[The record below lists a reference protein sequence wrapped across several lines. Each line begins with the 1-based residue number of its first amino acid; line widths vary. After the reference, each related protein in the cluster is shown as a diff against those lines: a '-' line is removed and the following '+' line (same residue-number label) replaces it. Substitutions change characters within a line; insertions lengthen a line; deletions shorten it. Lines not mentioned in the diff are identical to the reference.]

1 MPKGFKGAPQ
11 IFRILVSLHP
21 CKFRVNIYFR
31 MISVSN
37 VSLQYGKR
45 VLFDEVNVNFTPG
58 NCYGII
64 GANGAG
70 KTTFMKILSGEIE
83 PTKGKVNIL
92 PGMRMSV
99 LKQNH
104 NEYNAY
110 TVLDTVLMGNKRLY
124 QIMKEKDLIY
134 AKADFSEEDGLKA
147 SELEGE
153 FAEMNGW
160 NAESEASEL
169 LTNLGVDPSSHHK
182 LVMELSGKEKVK
194 TLLAQA
200 LFGNPD
206 ILLLDEPT
214 NDLDVETISWLED
227 FLADFQNTVIVI
239 SHDRHFLDAVCTNIC
254 DIDYGKMSVYTGNYT
269 FWYQMSQLQLK
280 QRSDQNKKIEDKR
293 AELQEFVRRF
303 SANASKSRQATS
315 RKKLLEKL
323 TVDEIP
329 ASTRKYPGI
338 IFRQEREAGDQL
350 LLVENLSKN
359 TSDGNVLFKDVNIN
373 VKKGDKIAFISR
385 NQTAVSSLFEVLA
398 EENKDYKGKFT
409 FGTTIYKA
417 YLPNDNR
424 KYFETDLNLIDW
436 LRQFSKD
443 KDETY
448 IRGFLGKMLF
458 GGEEVLKKCSVLSGG
473 EKVRCM
479 TSRMMLYNP
488 NFLILDEPTNHLDL
502 ESIIAYNDALKD
514 YPGTILFTSHDHQ
527 LMQTVANRIIEL
539 TPNGIIDKACTYDEY
554 LENPQLKELRTKM
567 YN

>member
-1 MPKGFKGAPQ
+1 
-11 IFRILVSLHP
+11 
-21 CKFRVNIYFR
+21 
-31 MISVSN
+31 MISATN

-70 KTTFMKILSGEIE
+70 KTTFMKILSGDID
-83 PTKGKVNIL
+83 PTKGSVSIL

-104 NEYNAY
+104 FEYNEF
-110 TVLDTVLMGNKRLY
+110 TVLDTVMMGNKRLY
-124 QIMKEKDLIY
+124 QVMKEKDAIY
-134 AKADFSEEDGLKA
+134 AKADFSDADGMRA
-147 SELEGE
+147 SELEAE

-160 NAESEASEL
+160 DAESEAATM
-169 LTNLGVDPSSHHK
+169 LTNMGIEPAKHYL
-182 LVMELSGKEKVK
+182 LVKDLSGKEKVK

-214 NDLDVETISWLED
+214 NDLDVETISWLEN
-227 FLADFQNTVIVI
+227 FLADFENTVIVI

-254 DIDYGKMSVYTGNYT
+254 DIDFGKMNVYSGNYS
-269 FWYQMSQLQLK
+269 FWYHMSQLQLK

-329 ASTRKYPGI
+329 ASTRKYPAI
-338 IFRQEREAGDQL
+338 IFKQEREAGDQIL
-350 LLVENLSKN
+350 HVENLNKN
-359 TSDGNVLFKDVNIN
+359 AADGSVLFKDVNIN
-373 VKKGDKIAFISR
+373 VRKGDKIAFISR
-385 NQTAVSSLFEVLA
+385 NQLAVSSLFEVLA
-398 EENKDYKGKFT
+398 EENKDFKGKFT
-409 FGTTIYKA
+409 FGTTIHKA
-417 YLPNDNR
+417 YLPNDNH
-424 KYFETDLNLIDW
+424 KYFQSDVNLIDW
-436 LRQFSKD
+436 LRQYSKE

-458 GGEEVLKKCSVLSGG
+458 SGEEVLKKCSVLSGG

-479 TSRMMLYNP
+479 TSRMMLFNP

-514 YPGTILFTSHDHQ
+514 YTGTILFTSHDHQ

-539 TPNGIIDKACTYDEY
+539 TPKGIIDKTCTYDEY
-554 LENPQLKELRTKM
+554 LENSGVQEQRMKM
-567 YN
+567 YA

>member
-1 MPKGFKGAPQ
+1 
-11 IFRILVSLHP
+11 
-21 CKFRVNIYFR
+21 
-31 MISVSN
+31 MISASN

-70 KTTFMKILSGEIE
+70 KSTFMKILSGEIE
-83 PTKGKVNIL
+83 PTKGRVTIL

-104 NEYNAY
+104 FEYNEF

-124 QIMKEKDLIY
+124 QIMKEKDAIY
-134 AKADFSEEDGLKA
+134 AKPDFSEADGIRA

-160 NAESEASEL
+160 NAESEAAEM
-169 LTNLGVDPSSHHK
+169 LTNMGIHPDSHSR
-182 LVMELSGKEKVK
+182 LVKDLSGKEKVK

-214 NDLDVETISWLED
+214 NDLDVDTISWLEN
-227 FLADFQNTVIVI
+227 FLADFTNTVIVI

-254 DIDYGKMSVYTGNYT
+254 DIDYGKMSTYSGNYS
-269 FWYQMSQLQLK
+269 FWYHMSQLQLK
-280 QRSDQNKKIEDKR
+280 QRADQNKKIEDKR

-303 SANASKSRQATS
+303 SANASKSSQATS

-323 TVDEIP
+323 TIDEIP

-338 IFRQEREAGDQL
+338 IFKQEREAGDQL
-350 LLVENLSKN
+350 LLVENLSRLN
-359 TSDGNVLFKDVNIN
+359 ADGDVLFKDVNIN
-373 VKKGDKIAFISR
+373 VKKGDKIAFLSR
-385 NQTAVSSLFEVLA
+385 NQLAVSSLFEVLA
-398 EENKDYKGKFT
+398 GEVTDFKGKFN
-409 FGTTIYKA
+409 FGTTIYPA
-417 YLPNDNR
+417 YLPNDNH
-424 KYFETDLNLIDW
+424 KYFQSDLNLIDW

-458 GGEEVLKKCSVLSGG
+458 SGEEVLKKCSVLSGG

-479 TSRMMLYNP
+479 TSRMMLLNP

-502 ESIIAYNDALKD
+502 ESIISYNDALKD

-527 LMQTVANRIIEL
+527 LVQTVANRIIEL

-554 LENPQLKELRTKM
+554 LENPAVQEQRKKLYAKQLA
-567 YN
+567 

>member
-1 MPKGFKGAPQ
+1 
-11 IFRILVSLHP
+11 
-21 CKFRVNIYFR
+21 

-37 VSLQYGKR
+37 VSLQFGKR

-70 KTTFMKILSGEIE
+70 KSTFMKILSGEID
-83 PTKGKVNIL
+83 PTKGRVSIL

-104 NEYNAY
+104 NEYNEF

-134 AKADFSEEDGLKA
+134 AKADFSDADGLKA
-147 SELEGE
+147 SELEAE

-160 NAESEASEL
+160 NADNEAAEM
-169 LTNLGVDPSSHHK
+169 LTNMGVGPDSHYK
-182 LVMELSGKEKVK
+182 LVKELSGKEKVK
-194 TLLAQA
+194 SLLAQA

-227 FLADFQNTVIVI
+227 YLADFQNTVIVI

-280 QRSDQNKKIEDKR
+280 QRSDQNKKVEDKR
-293 AELQEFVRRF
+293 AELQDFVRRF

-338 IFRQEREAGDQL
+338 IFRQERDAGDQI
-350 LLVENLSKN
+350 LLVEHLSKN
-359 TSDGNVLFKDVNIN
+359 ATDGKPLFQEVHLN
-373 VKKGDKIAFISR
+373 VKKGDKIAFISK
-385 NQTAVSSLFEVLA
+385 NQLAVSSLFEVLA

-417 YLPNDNR
+417 YLPNDNQ
-424 KYFETDLNLIDW
+424 KYFQSDLNLIDW

-458 GGEEVLKKCSVLSGG
+458 SGEEVLKKCNVLSGG

-488 NFLILDEPTNHLDL
+488 NLLILDEPTNHLDL

-527 LMQTVANRIIEL
+527 LMQTVANRIVEL
-539 TPNGIIDKACTYDEY
+539 TPKGIIDKSCTYDEF
-554 LENPQLKELRTKM
+554 LENPSIQEQRAKM
-567 YN
+567 YS

>member
-1 MPKGFKGAPQ
+1 
-11 IFRILVSLHP
+11 
-21 CKFRVNIYFR
+21 
-31 MISVSN
+31 MISANN
-37 VSLQYGKR
+37 VSLQFGKR

-70 KTTFMKILSGEIE
+70 KSTFMKILSGEIE
-83 PTKGKVNIL
+83 PTKGKVVVL

-104 NEYNAY
+104 NEFNDF

-124 QIMKEKDLIY
+124 QIMKEKDAIY
-134 AKADFSEEDGLKA
+134 AKTDFSDADGIRA
-147 SELEGE
+147 SDLEAE

-160 NAESEASEL
+160 NADNEAAEL
-169 LTNLGVDPSSHHK
+169 LTNLGVAPASHGK
-182 LVMELSGKEKVK
+182 TVKELSGKEKVK

-206 ILLLDEPT
+206 ILMLDEPT
-214 NDLDVETISWLED
+214 NDLDVETISWLEN

-254 DIDYGKMSVYTGNYT
+254 DIDFGKLSVYTGNYS
-269 FWYQMSQLQLK
+269 FWYHMSQLQLK
-280 QRSDQNKKIEDKR
+280 QRADQNKKIEDKR

-303 SANASKSRQATS
+303 SANASKSSQATS

-323 TVDEIP
+323 TIDEIP

-338 IFRQEREAGDQL
+338 IFRQEREVGDQIL
-350 LLVENLSKN
+350 LTEHLSKN
-359 TSDGNVLFKDVNIN
+359 GKDGQPLFTDVSIN
-373 VKKGDKIAFISR
+373 VNRGDKIAFISR
-385 NQTAVSSLFEVLA
+385 NQLSVSSFFEVLA
-398 EENKDYKGKFT
+398 GEDTDYKGKFN

-417 YLPNDNR
+417 FLPNDNQ
-424 KYFETDLNLIDW
+424 KYFESDLNLIDW

-458 GGEEVLKKCSVLSGG
+458 SGEEVMKKCRVLSGG

-479 TSRMMLYNP
+479 TSRMMLLNP
-488 NFLILDEPTNHLDL
+488 NLLILDEPTNHLDL
-502 ESIIAYNDALKD
+502 ESIISYNDALKD
-514 YPGTILFTSHDHQ
+514 YPGVIFFTSHDHQ
-527 LMQTVANRIIEL
+527 LMQTVANRIIEI
-539 TPNGIIDKACTYDEY
+539 TPKGIIDKAMTYDEY
-554 LENPQLKELRTKM
+554 LTNPSVKEARKKL
-567 YN
+567 YGS

>member
-1 MPKGFKGAPQ
+1 
-11 IFRILVSLHP
+11 
-21 CKFRVNIYFR
+21 
-31 MISVSN
+31 MISASN
-37 VSLQYGKR
+37 ISLQYGKR

-70 KTTFMKILSGEIE
+70 KSTFMKILSGEID
-83 PTKGKVNIL
+83 PTKGRVNIL

-104 NEYNAY
+104 FEYNNY

-134 AKADFSEEDGLKA
+134 AKENFTDADGIKA

-160 NAESEASEL
+160 NAESEAAEM
-169 LTNLGVDPSSHHK
+169 LTNLGVLPDTHGK
-182 LVMELSGKEKVK
+182 LVLELSGKEKVK

-206 ILLLDEPT
+206 ILMLDEPT
-214 NDLDVETISWLED
+214 NDLDVETISWLEN

-254 DIDYGKMSVYTGNYT
+254 DIDYGKLSTYTGNYS
-269 FWYQMSQLQLK
+269 FWYHMSQLQLK

-293 AELQEFVRRF
+293 AELQDFVRRF
-303 SANASKSRQATS
+303 SANASKSSQATS

-338 IFRQEREAGDQL
+338 IFKQEREAGDQI
-350 LLVENLSKN
+350 LLVENLSKK
-359 TSDGNVLFKDVNIN
+359 SKDGDVIFKDVSIN
-373 VKKGDKIAFISR
+373 VNKGDKIAFISR
-385 NQTAVSSLFEVLA
+385 NQLAVSTLFNILA
-398 EENKDYKGKFT
+398 DEEKQDGGKYT

-417 YLPNDNR
+417 HLPNENAH
-424 KYFETDLNLIDW
+424 FFQSDLNLIDW

-458 GGEEVLKKCSVLSGG
+458 SGEEVMKKCNVLSGG

-479 TSRMMLYNP
+479 TSRMMLLNP
-488 NFLILDEPTNHLDL
+488 NLLILDEPTNHLDL

-514 YPGTILFTSHDHQ
+514 YTGVVLFTSHDHE
-527 LMQTVANRIIEL
+527 MVQTVANRIIEIG
-539 TPNGIIDKACTYDEY
+539 PKGIIDKACTYDEY
-554 LENPQLKELRTKM
+554 LSNVNLKEQRKKL

>member
-1 MPKGFKGAPQ
+1 
-11 IFRILVSLHP
+11 
-21 CKFRVNIYFR
+21 
-31 MISVSN
+31 MISAVN

-70 KTTFMKILSGEIE
+70 KSTFMKILSGEIE
-83 PTKGKVNIL
+83 ATKGRVNIL
-92 PGMRMSV
+92 PGMRMST

-104 NEYNAY
+104 FEYNEF
-110 TVLDTVLMGNKRLY
+110 TVLDTVMMGNKRLF
-124 QIMKEKDLIY
+124 QLIKEKDAIY
-134 AKADFSEEDGLKA
+134 AKPDFSDADGIKA
-147 SELEGE
+147 SELEAE

-160 NAESEASEL
+160 NADSEAAEMLTNMGIPPAMHTRLVSEL
-169 LTNLGVDPSSHHK
+169 T
-182 LVMELSGKEKVK
+182 GKEKVK

-214 NDLDVETISWLED
+214 NDLDVETISWLEN
-227 FLADFQNTVIVI
+227 FLADFVNTVIVI

-254 DIDYGKMSVYTGNYT
+254 DIDFGKLSNYTGNYS
-269 FWYQMSQLQLK
+269 FWYHMSQLQLK

-303 SANASKSRQATS
+303 SANASKSSQATS

-338 IFRQEREAGDQL
+338 IFKQEREAGDQL
-350 LLVENLSKN
+350 LLIENLSKSN
-359 TSDGNVLFKDVNIN
+359 QDGVVYKDVNIN
-373 VKKGDKIAFISR
+373 VRKGDKIAFISK
-385 NQTAVSSLFEVLA
+385 NQLAVSSLFSALA
-398 EENKDYKGKFT
+398 DEDTDFKGKFT

-417 YLPNDNR
+417 YLPNDNH
-424 KYFETDLNLIDW
+424 KYFQDGSLNLIDW

-458 GGEEVLKKCSVLSGG
+458 SGEEVLKKCNVLSGG

-479 TSRMMLYNP
+479 TSRMMLLNP

-514 YPGTILFTSHDHQ
+514 YAGTILFTSHDHQ

-539 TPNGIIDKACTYDEY
+539 TPKGVIDKVCTYDEY
-554 LENPQLKELRTKM
+554 LESPTIKEQRIKM
-567 YN
+567 YS

>member
-1 MPKGFKGAPQ
+1 
-11 IFRILVSLHP
+11 
-21 CKFRVNIYFR
+21 
-31 MISVSN
+31 MISASN
-37 VSLQYGKR
+37 ISLQFGKR

-70 KTTFMKILSGEIE
+70 KSTFMKILSGEID
-83 PTKGKVNIL
+83 PTKGRVNIL
-92 PGMRMSV
+92 PGMRMSI

-104 NEYNAY
+104 FEYNEF
-110 TVLDTVLMGNKRLY
+110 TLIDTVLMGNKRLF
-124 QIMKEKDLIY
+124 QIMKEKDAIY
-134 AKADFSEEDGLKA
+134 AKVDFTDADGIKA

-160 NAESEASEL
+160 NAESEAAEL
-169 LTNLGVDPSSHHK
+169 LTNLGVMPIKHDK
-182 LVMELSGKEKVK
+182 LVKDLSGKDKVK

-206 ILLLDEPT
+206 ILMLDEPT
-214 NDLDVETISWLED
+214 NDLDVETISWLEN

-254 DIDYGKMSVYTGNYT
+254 DIDFSKLSVYSGNYS
-269 FWYQMSQLQLK
+269 FWYHMSQLQLK
-280 QRSDQNKKIEDKR
+280 QRSDANKKIEDKR
-293 AELQEFVRRF
+293 SELQEFVRRF
-303 SANASKSRQATS
+303 SANASKSSQATS

-323 TVDEIP
+323 TIDEIP

-338 IFRQEREAGDQL
+338 IFKQEREAGDQIL
-350 LLVENLSKN
+350 LIENLSKN
-359 TSDGNVLFKDVNIN
+359 NIDNNILFKDVSIN
-373 VKKGDKIAFISR
+373 VRKGDKIAFISR
-385 NQTAVSSLFEVLA
+385 NQLAVSSLFELLS
-398 EENKDYKGKFT
+398 EQDKNYQGKFS
-409 FGTTIYKA
+409 FGTTIFKA
-417 YLPNDNR
+417 YLPNDNHS
-424 KYFETDLNLIDW
+424 YFQSDLNLIDW

-458 GGEEVLKKCSVLSGG
+458 SGEEVLKKCNVLSGG

-479 TSRMMLYNP
+479 TSRMMLLNP
-488 NFLILDEPTNHLDL
+488 NLLILDEPTNHLDL

-514 YPGTILFTSHDHQ
+514 YPGVILFTSHDHQ

-539 TPNGIIDKACTYDEY
+539 TPKGIIDKVCTYDEF
-554 LENPQLKELRTKM
+554 LENQTIQEQRKKM

>member
-1 MPKGFKGAPQ
+1 
-11 IFRILVSLHP
+11 
-21 CKFRVNIYFR
+21 
-31 MISVSN
+31 MISASN

-45 VLFDEVNVNFTPG
+45 VLFDEVNVNFTAG

-83 PTKGKVNIL
+83 PTKGRVNIL

-104 NEYNAY
+104 FEYNDY
-110 TVLDTVLMGNKRLY
+110 TVLDTVVMGNKRLY

-134 AKADFSEEDGLKA
+134 AKPDFSDADGLRA

-160 NAESEASEL
+160 NAESEAAEM
-169 LTNLGVDPSSHHK
+169 LTNMGVAPDTHGK
-182 LVMELSGKEKVK
+182 LVKDLSGKEKVK

-214 NDLDVETISWLED
+214 NDLDVETISWLEN
-227 FLADFQNTVIVI
+227 FLADFVNTVIVI

-254 DIDYGKMSVYTGNYT
+254 DIDYGKMSIYTGNYS
-269 FWYQMSQLQLK
+269 FWYHMSQLQLK
-280 QRSDQNKKIEDKR
+280 QRTDQNKKIEDKR

-303 SANASKSRQATS
+303 SANASKSSQATS

-338 IFRQEREAGDQL
+338 IFKQERDAGDQL
-350 LLVENLSKN
+350 LLVENLNKSNSEGKI
-359 TSDGNVLFKDVNIN
+359 LFKDVNIN
-373 VKKGDKIAFISR
+373 VRKGDKIAFISR
-385 NQTAVSSLFEVLA
+385 NQISVSSLFEVLA
-398 EENKDYKGKFT
+398 GEDENYKGQFT

-417 YLPNDNR
+417 YLPNDNH
-424 KYFETDLNLIDW
+424 KYFQSDLNLIDW

-458 GGEEVLKKCSVLSGG
+458 SGEEVLKKCSVLSGG

-479 TSRMMLYNP
+479 TSRMMLFNP

-527 LMQTVANRIIEL
+527 LVQTVANRIIEI
-539 TPNGIIDKACTYDEY
+539 TPKGIIDKVSTYDEY
-554 LENPQLKELRTKM
+554 LENPAVLEARKQL
-567 YN
+567 YAS

>member
-1 MPKGFKGAPQ
+1 
-11 IFRILVSLHP
+11 
-21 CKFRVNIYFR
+21 
-31 MISVSN
+31 MISVTN
-37 VSLQYGKR
+37 IGLQYGKR
-45 VLFDEVNVNFTPG
+45 VLFDDVNVNFTPG

-83 PTKGKVNIL
+83 PTRGKVNIL

-104 NEYNAY
+104 FEYNDY

-124 QIMKEKDLIY
+124 QIMKEKEAIY
-134 AKADFSEEDGLKA
+134 AKAEFTEADGVKA

-160 NAESEASEL
+160 NAESEASEM
-169 LTNLGVDPSSHHK
+169 LTNMGVEPALHHR
-182 LVMELSGKEKVK
+182 LVKELSGKEKVK

-214 NDLDVETISWLED
+214 NDLDVETISWLEN

-254 DIDYGKMSVYTGNYT
+254 DIDYGKMNVYTGNYT

-338 IFRQEREAGDQL
+338 IFRQEREAGDQIL
-350 LLVENLSKN
+350 MVENLSK
-359 TSDGNVLFKDVNIN
+359 SRDGKLLFKDVNIN
-373 VKKGDKIAFISR
+373 VRKGDKIAFISR
-385 NQTAVSSLFEVLA
+385 NQIAVSSLFQILA
-398 EENKDYKGKFT
+398 EEDKDYKGKFT

-417 YLPNDNR
+417 YLPNDNYQ
-424 KYFETDLNLIDW
+424 YFQSDVNLIDW

-443 KDETY
+443 KDETH

-479 TSRMMLYNP
+479 TSRMMLFNP

-502 ESIIAYNDALKD
+502 ESIIAYNDALRD
-514 YPGTILFTSHDHQ
+514 YPGTIFFTSHDHQ

-539 TPNGIIDKACTYDEY
+539 TPKGIIDKSCTYDEY
-554 LENPQLKELRTKM
+554 LENPQLKELRAKM
-567 YN
+567 YS

>member
-1 MPKGFKGAPQ
+1 
-11 IFRILVSLHP
+11 
-21 CKFRVNIYFR
+21 
-31 MISVSN
+31 MISTSN
-37 VSLQYGKR
+37 ISLQYGKR

-70 KTTFMKILSGEIE
+70 KTTFMKILSGEID
-83 PTKGKVNIL
+83 PTKGRVNIL
-92 PGMRMSV
+92 PGMRMST

-104 NEYNAY
+104 FEYNEF
-110 TVLDTVLMGNKRLY
+110 TVLDTVMMGNKRLY
-124 QIMKEKDLIY
+124 QIIKEKDAIY
-134 AKADFSEEDGLKA
+134 AKPDFSDADGIKA

-160 NAESEASEL
+160 NADSEAAEM
-169 LTNLGVDPSSHHK
+169 LTNMGIMPAMHTR
-182 LVMELSGKEKVK
+182 LVKDLTGKEKVK

-214 NDLDVETISWLED
+214 NDLDVETISWLEN
-227 FLADFQNTVIVI
+227 FLADFTNTVIVI

-254 DIDYGKMSVYTGNYT
+254 DIDFGKLSIYSGNYS
-269 FWYQMSQLQLK
+269 FWYHMSQLQLK
-280 QRSDQNKKIEDKR
+280 QRSDANKKIEDKR
-293 AELQEFVRRF
+293 LELQEFVRRF
-303 SANASKSRQATS
+303 SANASKSSQATS

-338 IFRQEREAGDQL
+338 IFKQEREAGDQL
-350 LLVENLSKN
+350 LLVENLNKSN
-359 TSDGNVLFKDVNIN
+359 ADGVVFKDVNIN
-373 VKKGDKIAFISR
+373 IRKGDKIAFISK
-385 NQTAVSSLFEVLA
+385 NQLAVSSLFSVLA
-398 EENKDYKGKFT
+398 DEDTDFKGTFT

-417 YLPNDNR
+417 FLPNDNH
-424 KYFETDLNLIDW
+424 KYFQNADLNLIDW

-458 GGEEVLKKCSVLSGG
+458 SGEEVMKKCNVLSGG

-479 TSRMMLYNP
+479 TSRMMLLNP

-514 YPGTILFTSHDHQ
+514 YAGTILFTSHDHQ

-539 TPNGIIDKACTYDEY
+539 TPKGIIDKVSTYDEY
-554 LENPQLKELRTKM
+554 LENPAIKEQREKM
-567 YN
+567 YK